1 VNRYV
6 EVRENVRQAIGEARP
21 VIALES
27 TIIAHGLPRP
37 RNVEVALQA
46 EEEARKLGVVPA
58 TVGILEGKIV
68 VGLTPRQIE
77 VLGSERSEPS
87 EHSERNEQSES
98 EVLKVS
104 RKDIA
109 FALALKRRGATTV
122 SGTMVGAQL
131 AGIQVFATG
140 GIGGVH
146 RGAGE
151 SFDVSADLL
160 ELARTPLVVVSAG
173 AKAILDL
180 PKTLEFLETRGVPVL
195 GYRTDR
201 FPAFYSSESNLS
213 LDLTVNSP
221 AEIAEIF
228 RVQRTLGF
236 DQGLLVANPVPRSEE
251 IPSRVMEG
259 YIHKALEQ
267 MQSLGISGKAVTPF
281 LLAKVLELSRGKSLE
296 TNIRLLMNN
305 VRLACEIAKEIA

>member
-1 VNRYV
+1 MNRYV

-87 EHSERNEQSES
+87 EHSES